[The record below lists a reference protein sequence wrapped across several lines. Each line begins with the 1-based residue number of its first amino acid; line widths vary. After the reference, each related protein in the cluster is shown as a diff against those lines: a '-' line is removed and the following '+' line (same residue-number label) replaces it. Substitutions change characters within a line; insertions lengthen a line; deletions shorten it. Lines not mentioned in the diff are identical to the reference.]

1 MGPKENVSKKAQKKK
16 LEKVIEDRTFGLKNK
31 NKSKKVQDFIT
42 GVEKTVKHSN
52 KGLEG
57 VILSDWLFFILTT
70 FFSSQQEKAKEAKKA
85 TKIAQQLAEEELRT
99 LFNEGL
105 TGQFGKKKSKS
116 SAEAK
121 AIGVAE
127 PNKDLVEFLDNLSSD
142 SDSDEEIQESSQ
154 YVVTQDDP
162 VETAIEVYKEKTLE
176 DIIEEQR
183 AKLLAEGKK
192 GTPVTAESFAKW
204 RAMKLERKQA
214 EAEARVKAEQSKKKG
229 GRGLCK
235 Y

>member
-1 MGPKENVSKKAQKKK
+1 M
-16 LEKVIEDRTFGLKNK
+16 
-31 NKSKKVQDFIT
+31 
-42 GVEKTVKHSN
+42 
-52 KGLEG
+52 
-57 VILSDWLFFILTT
+57 
-70 FFSSQQEKAKEAKKA
+70 
-85 TKIAQQLAEEELRT
+85 
-99 LFNEGL
+99 
-105 TGQFGKKKSKS
+105 
-116 SAEAK
+116 
-121 AIGVAE
+121 
-127 PNKDLVEFLDNLSSD
+127 
-142 SDSDEEIQESSQ
+142 
-154 YVVTQDDP
+154 TQDDP